1 MTVEI
6 ATEFSGKAMKQRQSL
21 KTYNFK
27 FIMAEQ
33 SQDKML
39 RMLASTKFQVFHAQA
54 EDIFKSLRVK
64 EVARSKPD
72 MNPIWR
78 YRLHIL

>member
-1 MTVEI
+1 
-6 ATEFSGKAMKQRQSL
+6 
-21 KTYNFK
+21 
-27 FIMAEQ
+27 
-33 SQDKML
+33 ML

>member
-27 FIMAEQ
+27 FIMAE
-33 SQDKML
+33 
-39 RMLASTKFQVFHAQA
+39 
-54 EDIFKSLRVK
+54 
-64 EVARSKPD
+64 
-72 MNPIWR
+72 
-78 YRLHIL
+78 